1 MDQENFHGHNL
12 SQHLQNIHIQQHQAP
27 PNPVQ
32 TGFAPRRHYENLGGL
47 GNGNAV
53 SGSPVKSA
61 PLGQRH
67 VKIKKEKVSAQ
78 VAQLPQSGQML
89 LDLGDPSLA
98 GGSGLQCGAGLMG
111 GIMPSD
117 EALKFVSET
126 DANGLAMK
134 TPVSILQEL
143 LSRRGITP
151 GYELVQIEGAIHEPT
166 FRFRVS
172 FKDKDTPFTAMG
184 AGRSKKEAKHAAARA
199 LIDKLIGAQLPES
212 PSSSAGPSVTGLT
225 VAGSGG
231 DGNANATGGGDAGD
245 KIVGNPIGWL
255 QEMCMQRRW
264 PPPSYET
271 ETEVGLPHERLFT
284 IACSILNYREMGKG
298 KSKKIAK
305 RLAAHRMW
313 MRLQETPI
321 DSGKISDSICGELE
335 GETCLKSNKIDYI
348 KLLGEIATEN
358 QFEVTYVDIEEKTFS
373 GQFQCL
379 VQLSTLPVGVCHGS
393 GPTAADAQRHAAQNA
408 LEYLKIMTKK

>member
-1 MDQENFHGHNL
+1 
-12 SQHLQNIHIQQHQAP
+12 
-27 PNPVQ
+27 
-32 TGFAPRRHYENLGGL
+32 
-47 GNGNAV
+47 
-53 SGSPVKSA
+53 
-61 PLGQRH
+61 
-67 VKIKKEKVSAQ
+67 
-78 VAQLPQSGQML
+78 
-89 LDLGDPSLA
+89 
-98 GGSGLQCGAGLMG
+98 MG
-111 GIMPSD
+111 VILPSD

-231 DGNANATGGGDAGD
+231 DGNANATGGGDASD
-245 KIVGNPIGWL
+245 KTVGNPIGWL

-335 GETCLKSNKIDYI
+335 GEKTCLKNNKIDYI